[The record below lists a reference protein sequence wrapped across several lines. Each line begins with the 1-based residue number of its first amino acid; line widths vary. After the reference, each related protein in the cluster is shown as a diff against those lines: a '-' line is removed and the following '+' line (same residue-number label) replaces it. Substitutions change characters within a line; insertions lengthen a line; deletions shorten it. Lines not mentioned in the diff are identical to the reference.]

1 MEIQKFTNR
10 LRVNKQY
17 AISTVKSYQR
27 ALEAFNKDIKKLSL
41 NKRSVED
48 TSKLQVSDVEFFI

>member
-17 AISTVKSYQR
+17 ADSTVKSYQR

-41 NKRSVED
+41 NKRTVED
-48 TSKLQVSDVEFFI
+48 TSKLNVSDVEFFI

>member
-17 AISTVKSYQR
+17 ADSTVKSYQR

-41 NKRSVED
+41 NKRTVED
-48 TSKLQVSDVEFFI
+48 TSMLNVSDVEFFI

>member
-17 AISTVKSYQR
+17 ADSTVKSYQR

-41 NKRSVED
+41 NKRTVED
-48 TSKLQVSDVEFFI
+48 TPKLNVSDVEFFI

>member
-17 AISTVKSYQR
+17 ADSTVKSYQR

-41 NKRSVED
+41 NKRTVED
-48 TSKLQVSDVEFFI
+48 TSKLDVSDVEFFI